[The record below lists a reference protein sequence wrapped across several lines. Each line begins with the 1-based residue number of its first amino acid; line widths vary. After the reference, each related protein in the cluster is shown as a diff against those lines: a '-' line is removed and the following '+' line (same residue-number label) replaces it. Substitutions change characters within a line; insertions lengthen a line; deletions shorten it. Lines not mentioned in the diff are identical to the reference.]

1 MKWSMKAQV
10 SQDWLLYCTGLTT
23 LHRADYAL
31 VKPCLPWMPLRP
43 ALCAI
48 GACSFVALVPFVSN
62 GTWAIS
68 QDSLSVQTLLQGFL
82 WKVGITGWV
91 LEQQEAKEIWE
102 IVQFNHHVLVHVL
115 NFLLVLMAQ
124 CYSPEKKRPTKH
136 ALHILSEV
144 ATVGFRMHSYM
155 RILGIK

>member
-10 SQDWLLYCTGLTT
+10 SQDWLLYCTGLTA
-23 LHRADYAL
+23 LQVSQADYAL
-31 VKPCLPWMPLRP
+31 VKPCLPWMPVRP

-48 GACSFVALVPFVSN
+48 GACSIVVLVPFVSN

-102 IVQFNHHVLVHVL
+102 IVQFNQHVLKNTWLVGFWL
-115 NFLLVLMAQ
+115 GNYFPSVLMVQ
-124 CYSPEKKRPTKH
+124 CYSPEKKRTTKH

-144 ATVGFRMHSYM
+144 APVG
-155 RILGIK
+155 L